1 MLTETEELTKA
12 LTDAALVWPELAGDK
27 GALLRKLIDAGAQS
41 LRGERGVR
49 ALLDEIAGAATGC
62 YPRNARSELLDEWP
76 A

>member
-49 ALLDEIAGAATGC
+49 AFLDEIAGAATGC